1 MGNEA
6 EKKYKERILF
16 AALDFFKRDFEV
28 SDAEISKILNVE
40 NRAVRSWF
48 RRRRVNLN
56 NDENLEK
63 RIALLIGIHWN
74 LVAMFSTSK
83 NRMLWLKTPHPDMY
97 AKMPPM
103 EVMFSPGGLSALN
116 SYTIRAVGEGA

>member
-1 MGNEA
+1 MENES
-6 EKKYKERILF
+6 ERRYKERILF
-16 AALDFFKRDFEV
+16 SALDFFKRDFEV
-28 SDAEISKILNVE
+28 SEAEIAKILNVKPE
-40 NRAVRSWF
+40 AVQSWF
-48 RRRRVNLN
+48 VARQVNLN
-56 NDENLEK
+56 KDENLER

-97 AKMPPM
+97 NKVSPM
-103 EVMFSPGGLSALN
+103 EVMFRPGGLSALN

>member
-1 MGNEA
+1 MENSA

-28 SDAEISKILNVE
+28 SEAEIAKILNVKCE
-40 NRAVRSWF
+40 AVRSWF

-74 LVAMFSTSK
+74 LVTMFATSK
-83 NRMLWLKTPHPDMY
+83 NRMLWLKTPHPDMHN
-97 AKMPPM
+97 KVSPL
-103 EVMFSPGGLSALN
+103 EVMFRPGGLSALN
-116 SYTIRAVGEGA
+116 SYAIRAVGEGA